1 MAKPQQE
8 VYFVFMNFDPVYER
22 LRADRSVYLAQ
33 KYNGLHLRVQY
44 MCAVLMD
51 GLLGWV
57 QDEAGVGDAGRVPE
71 PEARQAPRQAPPA
84 RHLLE
89 EVLARHRRRIR
100 RRDHRRSGHR
110 PTYNL
115 TCMDVH
121 GSIICTVHET
131 SLTPLMAYMI
141 G

>member
-22 LRADRSVYLAQ
+22 LRADRS
-33 KYNGLHLRVQY
+33 
-44 MCAVLMD
+44 
-51 GLLGWV
+51 
-57 QDEAGVGDAGRVPE
+57 DEAGVGDAGRVPE

-110 PTYNL
+110 ERAEVGEGGEGGGEEPGACL
-115 TCMDVH
+115 
-121 GSIICTVHET
+121 
-131 SLTPLMAYMI
+131 
-141 G
+141 